1 MTESSK
7 TLWFARA
14 GLFISAVTFALVA
27 FSPKQTACPAATLS
41 MEQTPATYVFTDPA
55 VAARRA
61 QSARDTEQSLKKSCA
76 KYPKGYDCLHLKPR
90 LMPKT
95 NTEWGI
101 PQSGQTIRG

>member
-27 FSPKQTACPAATLS
+27 FGPKQTACPAATLS
-41 MEQTPATYVFTDPA
+41 MEQVPATYVFTDSN

-61 QSARDTEQSLKKSCA
+61 QSARDTEKLHNESCKKD
-76 KYPKGYDCLHLKPR
+76 PKGYDCRHSAPKP
-90 LMPKT
+90 M
-95 NTEWGI
+95 G
-101 PQSGQTIRG
+101 